1 MLNKL
6 LLAGASLVQVYT
18 GFIYNGPTLL
28 NRINRYLSNNEIML
42 KYSEKITKAPE
53 QDKQNIAVSPL
64 TREEITVDVNSG
76 ASFHE

>member
-42 KYSEKITKAPE
+42 KYSEKITKTPE